1 MKNIGGIYKIT
12 FSGEIV
18 LPRRLY
24 FCAII
29 ISLTTQLKFLLLFKI
44 TKAFC
49 VMKKQSQKK
58 LTLGKITV
66 ASLTKADQ
74 QMVKGGLPIDF
85 TKRSV
90 CAEAC
95 CPSDVNAQCRTL

>member
-1 MKNIGGIYKIT
+1 
-12 FSGEIV
+12 
-18 LPRRLY
+18 
-24 FCAII
+24 
-29 ISLTTQLKFLLLFKI
+29 
-44 TKAFC
+44 
-49 VMKKQSQKK
+49 MKKQSQKK

-90 CAEAC
+90 CADAC